1 MSLTV
6 YEESDF
12 SKKVPKK
19 IKEATRRNMEEYNVT
34 LCDAFEWAVKDLAK
48 KGSDLWKAW
57 YYSDF
62 REYCPGMYSQ
72 EYLDFEKYPRK
83 YE

>member
-12 SKKVPKK
+12 TKKVPKR
-19 IKEATRRNMEEYNVT
+19 IKEETRRNMEEYNVS
-34 LCDAFEWAVKDLAK
+34 LVDAFEWAVKDLSK
-48 KGSDLWKAW
+48 KGSALWKAW

-62 REYCPGMYSQ
+62 REYCPTMYNK
-72 EYLDFEKYPRK
+72 EYLDFQKYPRK
-83 YE
+83 Y

>member
-6 YEESDF
+6 Y
-12 SKKVPKK
+12 
-19 IKEATRRNMEEYNVT
+19 
-34 LCDAFEWAVKDLAK
+34 FEWAVRDLAK

-62 REYCPGMYSQ
+62 REYCPAMYVQ

-83 YE
+83 Y